1 MESEKENAEP
11 EPVLEVGK
19 WVLVEYDAELFPG
32 TITQVC
38 KTSWRYEHSMLIINP
53 ESYSVPFCSF
63 SLTNFFCR
71 LWVINMRWTL

>member
-19 WVLVEYDAELFPG
+19 WVLAEYDAELFTG

-38 KTSWRYEHSMLIINP
+38 RTSFRYGQWAT
-53 ESYSVPFCSF
+53 C
-63 SLTNFFCR
+63 
-71 LWVINMRWTL
+71 